1 MLIDAHTHL
10 LPRDYPADAP
20 GCFPAMEPVDG
31 DSART
36 LLFGA
41 VKYRARDVFFDAE
54 RRIAAQQAE
63 GVDVEVLSPM
73 PPLLRYDLP
82 AADGLSLDRH
92 VNEFTAGLHAAAPD
106 RLIALGMVP
115 MQDPDAAA
123 AELTALRDQG
133 LAGLEIASGVL
144 GASIGDDRF
153 RGFFVEAQ
161 RLDLPVF
168 VHAMPSP
175 TDRLPPSAAGAYV
188 VGLEGATAAASMI
201 AGGTAE
207 TCPDLRISFSHAAG
221 GFAMMLPRAQYFWGG
236 TWNEEPPV
244 PERAIAH
251 VGPAPMDLA
260 RRFYYDATVFDRR
273 AVRYLVDLLGA
284 DRLLVGSDYPAMP
297 REDPAAATVRGLE
310 LTPDQLADITWRNAH
325 RWLCFDPD
333 TTVSWGRKVRA
344 RGVTLP
350 IRVGIPGAVN
360 RQKLMRISAGLG
372 LGQSARFLSK
382 QQGML
387 WRFFLPGGYSPN
399 KIVQRLAPEFG
410 RPEHVL
416 SGFHVFTFNELAGT
430 EAWRREWLAALA

>member
-1 MLIDAHTHL
+1 VLVDAHTHL

-20 GCFPAMEPVDG
+20 ECFPAMEPVDG

-54 RRIAAQQAE
+54 RRVAAQDAE

-82 AADGLSLDRH
+82 AADGLSLARH
-92 VNEFTAGLHAAAPD
+92 VNEFAAGLHAAAPD
-106 RLIALGMVP
+106 RLIILGMVP

-123 AELTALRDQG
+123 AELKAIRDQG
-133 LAGLEIASGVL
+133 LAGVEITSNVL

-153 RGFFVEAQ
+153 RGFFTEAQ

-168 VHAMPSP
+168 VHAMPAV
-175 TDRLPPSAAGAYV
+175 TDRLPPSTMGTYV
-188 VGLEGATAAASMI
+188 VGLEGAMAAASMI

-207 TCPDLRISFSHAAG
+207 ACPDLRISFSHAAG

-236 TWNEEPPV
+236 TWNEEPPI
-244 PERAIAH
+244 PSRAIAH

-297 REDPAAATVRGLE
+297 REEPAAATVRSVD
-310 LTPDQLADITWRNAH
+310 LTPGELEDMTWRNAF
-325 RWLCFDPD
+325 RWLGIDP
-333 TTVSWGRKVRA
+333 
-344 RGVTLP
+344 P
-350 IRVGIPGAVN
+350 
-360 RQKLMRISAGLG
+360 
-372 LGQSARFLSK
+372 
-382 QQGML
+382 
-387 WRFFLPGGYSPN
+387 
-399 KIVQRLAPEFG
+399 
-410 RPEHVL
+410 
-416 SGFHVFTFNELAGT
+416 
-430 EAWRREWLAALA
+430 

>member
-1 MLIDAHTHL
+1 MQ
-10 LPRDYPADAP
+10 
-20 GCFPAMEPVDG
+20 PVDG

-54 RRIAAQQAE
+54 RRVAAQDAE
-63 GVDVEVLSPM
+63 GVDAEVLSPM

-82 AADGLSLDRH
+82 AADGLSLARH
-92 VNEFTAGLHAAAPD
+92 VNEFAAALQAAAPD
-106 RLIALGMVP
+106 RLITLGMVP

-123 AELTALRDQG
+123 AELKAIRDQG
-133 LAGLEIASGVL
+133 LSGVEITSNVL

-153 RGFFVEAQ
+153 RGFFTEAQ

-168 VHAMPSP
+168 VHAMPAL
-175 TDRLPPSAAGAYV
+175 TDRLPPSTMGTYV

-207 TCPDLRISFSHAAG
+207 ACPGLRISFSHAAG

-273 AVRYLVDLLGA
+273 AVRYLVDLFGA

-297 REDPAAATVRGLE
+297 REEPAAETVRSVD
-310 LTPDQLADITWRNAH
+310 LTPDQLEDITWRNAF
-325 RWLCFDPD
+325 RWLGTDPP
-333 TTVSWGRKVRA
+333 TGRA
-344 RGVTLP
+344 
-350 IRVGIPGAVN
+350 
-360 RQKLMRISAGLG
+360 
-372 LGQSARFLSK
+372 
-382 QQGML
+382 
-387 WRFFLPGGYSPN
+387 
-399 KIVQRLAPEFG
+399 
-410 RPEHVL
+410 
-416 SGFHVFTFNELAGT
+416 
-430 EAWRREWLAALA
+430 